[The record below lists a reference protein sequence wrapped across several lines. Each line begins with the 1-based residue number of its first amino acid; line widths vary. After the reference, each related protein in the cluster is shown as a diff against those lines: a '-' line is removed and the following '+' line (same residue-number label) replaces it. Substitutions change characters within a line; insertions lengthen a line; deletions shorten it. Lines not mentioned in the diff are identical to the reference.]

1 MSTLT
6 GIDKISRSASLFVD
20 VASFDM
26 IKENFI
32 SEDFLNV
39 EYLLN
44 NSYTSVSNSMMS
56 SSKDFINVQKT
67 LSNPASG
74 KVNLNFSYIF
84 VNDQNTRQVSNT
96 SSLTKKSIIV
106 KNDIAENYTKASSE
120 NTASKSKA
128 FVNVLTSNTE
138 FSNTL
143 DLDSKIKATVFVVAP
158 SASAHVP
165 VVIDLN
171 DEWT

>member
-6 GIDKISRSASLFVD
+6 GIDKISRSTSLFVD

-56 SSKDFINVQKT
+56 SSKDFINVKKT

-84 VNDQNTRQVSNT
+84 VKDQNTRQVSNT

-106 KNDIAENYTKASSE
+106 KNDIAEDYTKASSE

-128 FVNVLTSNTE
+128 FVNVLTSNSWTC
-138 FSNTL
+138 
-143 DLDSKIKATVFVVAP
+143 
-158 SASAHVP
+158 
-165 VVIDLN
+165 VISVWLSRRF
-171 DEWT
+171 